1 MSDGTLPR
9 YYLRAIGLGALGA
22 VVTIYLALIGMVT
35 SFEARNI
42 VTGVLTLGV
51 LAPAL
56 GVLALAYR
64 GTRPPKG
71 WTTFQPAAPH
81 VVGAGLVAGL
91 VSGLL
96 TAGFLFLNEAAPLD
110 AVLVNATPRLTD
122 ALTVGTGLPTGA
134 LLIVGAGLVVGA
146 LAAALSLLPG
156 RFRGPLVTAILAVLL
171 VSLMEPFM
179 RVVLLQLELPEIA
192 RWLYEAG
199 GLTVQGAV
207 VTFLA
212 VFGTR
217 LAAEFRGHAVR
228 ERVEALPPERRRAL
242 QIGALIAG
250 LLLLVLLPQI
260 IGSFLSE
267 VVGTVGLYIL
277 MGLGLNIVVGYAGL
291 LDLGY
296 VAFFA
301 IGAYATA
308 ILTSPVSALGS
319 ELAFWVAIPVV
330 MLIAAISG
338 LIIGAPVLRLRG
350 DYLAIV
356 TLGIG
361 EIVRIL
367 LLSDALRP
375 WTGGAQGILQVP
387 PPQALD
393 IEFFRPQNLY
403 YPILGFVIAGT
414 FVALSLANSR
424 VGRAWNAMREDEDVA
439 AATGINVTNYKLL
452 AFALGAVFGCIAGAF
467 LAVKLG
473 SIFPHNLNILVS
485 ITVLSL
491 IILGGMGSIPGVIV
505 GAFVLVGLPE
515 LLREFAEY
523 RLLIYGAVLV
533 TMMLWRPEGLIP
545 SSQRRLEL
553 HEGEDDEEQW
563 DERVGTGT
571 PPPVVEGT

>member
-1 MSDGTLPR
+1 MNEPTLGR
-9 YYLRAIGLGALGA
+9 FYLRALGLGALGA
-22 VVTIYLALIGMVT
+22 VVVIYLALIGMIDR
-35 SFEARNI
+35 FEARNI
-42 VTGVLTLGV
+42 INGVLTLGV

-56 GVLALAYR
+56 GVLIFAYR
-64 GTRPPKG
+64 STQPPKA
-71 WTTFQPAAPH
+71 WSFVPPAGH
-81 VVGAGLVAGL
+81 VIGAGLLAGGVAGL
-91 VSGLL
+91 IS
-96 TAGFLFLNEAAPLD
+96 AAFLFVNEAVALN
-110 AVLVNATPRLTD
+110 AVLVNATPRMTD
-122 ALTVGTGLPTGA
+122 ALTLGAGLPTGA
-134 LLIVGAGLVVGA
+134 ALLVAAGLVVG
-146 LAAALSLLPG
+146 LGAAALRLVPD
-156 RFRGPLVTAILAVLL
+156 RFRRPLVAALVAVLL
-171 VSLMEPFM
+171 LSLMEPFL
-179 RVVLLQLELPEIA
+179 RVVLLQLELPAIA
-192 RWLYEAG
+192 HWLYEAG
-199 GLTVQGAV
+199 GLTLQGAI
-207 VTFLA
+207 VTFIVVLA
-212 VFGTR
+212 VR
-217 LAAEFRGHAVR
+217 LAAEFRGNAVR
-228 ERVEALPPERRRAL
+228 ERVDAMPAGQRRSL
-242 QIGALIAG
+242 QIGALVAG
-250 LLLLVLLPQI
+250 LVILVLLPQI

-267 VVGTVGLYIL
+267 VVGTVGLYVL

-319 ELAFWVAIPVV
+319 ELAFWVAIPIV
-330 MLIAAISG
+330 MLIAAVSG

-375 WTGGAQGILQVP
+375 WTGGAQGILQIP
-387 PPQALD
+387 PPQLLD

-403 YPILGFVIAGT
+403 YPILAFAIAGT

-452 AFALGAVFGCIAGAF
+452 AFSLGAVFGCIAGAF

-533 TMMLWRPEGLIP
+533 MMMLWRPEGLIP
-545 SSQRRLEL
+545 SAQRRREL
-553 HEGEDDEEQW
+553 HESEDDEEQW
-563 DERVGTGT
+563 DERVGAGT